1 MNDAKFIPA
10 ESPPAVPPGAG
21 AYALNASPVSG
32 GATDTGCDG
41 RMAPPKPSRLW
52 LWFVAAFA
60 LQLGAWITWF
70 AIAGQHKVVEV
81 PLATRTGS

>member
-1 MNDAKFIPA
+1 MNDAKLIRAELPA
-10 ESPPAVPPGAG
+10 AA
-21 AYALNASPVSG
+21 
-32 GATDTGCDG
+32 
-41 RMAPPKPSRLW
+41 KPSRLW